1 MSGYKVPLSSKLNVD
16 KSSLKKLEQEIT
28 GPTFG
33 GRKLCNCM
41 AVDHELVGNCLA
53 CGKIVCA
60 VEGRGSC
67 LFCGH
72 TVLPKGMH
80 PDTLPDERN
89 FIDAV
94 SHKQKLLEYEKTSE
108 QRLRLIDDQ
117 TDWYEVAANP
127 WLSNEA
133 REEAKNLAESE
144 AKQIDEAS
152 RIIQVSVDF
161 DRGKANMKIG
171 DKEKIAKIKQEQL
184 EKANSFVS
192 TAGKRMQPNME
203 LSGRAKQAY
212 DFIMTK
218 LSEVKCTPN
227 INFTQS
233 RFNIVQN
240 ENPLNELNPPAL
252 APRKYEKK
260 IFKEMDDKR
269 NCLSMH
275 QPWASLL
282 IEGFKRFEGRNWST
296 EVRGPLWIHAAQRVP
311 TPEEIEA
318 VESQCI
324 DMYNDASERPDLPE
338 RYPTGVLLGRIEL
351 VDCLNDE
358 EYHTKIP
365 DELREPSECKFHF
378 VVKNPEK
385 LIVPI
390 RMTGGKKIF
399 KLEHDL
405 WDGAKRGLRR
415 VWTSWWPVSRD
426 V

>member
-1 MSGYKVPLSSKLNVD
+1 MSGYKVPLSTKLSAD
-16 KSSLKKLEQEIT
+16 KNTLKKLEKEVS
-28 GPTFG
+28 GPIFG

-41 AVDHELVGNCLA
+41 AVEHDLVGNCLA

-94 SHKQKLLEYEKTSE
+94 SHKQKLLEYEQTSE

-133 REEAKNLAESE
+133 REEAKNLADSQV
-144 AKQIDEAS
+144 KQIDEAAK
-152 RIIQVSVDF
+152 IIKVSVDF
-161 DRGKANMKIG
+161 DRGQANMKIG
-171 DKEKIAKIKQEQL
+171 DKEKINRIKLEQK
-184 EKANSFVS
+184 EKAITFVS
-192 TAGKRMQPNME
+192 TAAKRMQPNME

-212 DFIMTK
+212 DFIIGK
-218 LSEVKCTPN
+218 LSEIKCKPN
-227 INFTQS
+227 LNYS
-233 RFNIVQN
+233 EPKFNVVQN
-240 ENPLNELNPPAL
+240 ENPLNELNSSGVV
-252 APRKYEKK
+252 PRKYEKK
-260 IFKEMDDKR
+260 HFKEMDDKR

-282 IEGFKRFEGRNWST
+282 IEGFKRYEGRNWPT
-296 EVRGPLWIHAAQRVP
+296 DQRGPLWIHAAQRIP
-311 TPEEIEA
+311 TPEEISA
-318 VESQCI
+318 VESQCAE
-324 DMYNDASERPDLPE
+324 MYTNVTERPDMPE

-358 EYHTKIP
+358 EYHSKIP
-365 DELREPSECKFHF
+365 DEFREPSECKYHF

-415 VWTSWWPVSRD
+415 VWTGWWPINSD